1 MWNGGQE
8 GPGFQ
13 KTEQVADRMR
23 AVTGHAIFIRRM
35 EPRARANSDCGR
47 KPMGFRNIKFWLHT
61 SIFLGIYTAAIAM
74 ACAADKSCDRECLRG
89 FITKYFEAM
98 LAHNPGLLPCSTD
111 LRFTEDSEPMKPGEG
126 LWKSVSGIRS
136 YRRDNLDVSRGIAAS
151 KVIAEEA
158 GSPVLLQLRLKV
170 VDRKIT
176 EAETMTVRTQKEG
189 ALFNPTGLQQPS
201 QGMSLLPERAQIG
214 SREEMIRIAE
224 LYSAGLKIGSFVEA
238 GTPFSPDAYRIEN
251 GVNTAGSGCTRPG
264 CENIKTQSLIKHPRI
279 SQHVA
284 AVDEDLGIVL
294 MRLDFGETP
303 SYAPGRALVVWEEF
317 KIYGGA
323 IHAVEAFMRYMP
335 SSKGS
340 GWE

>member
-1 MWNGGQE
+1 MSR
-8 GPGFQ
+8 
-13 KTEQVADRMR
+13 TRADM
-23 AVTGHAIFIRRM
+23 GNAILISLM
-35 EPRARANSDCGR
+35 EPRARKNFNYRRSS
-47 KPMGFRNIKFWLHT
+47 MSFRNIRFWQHAL
-61 SIFLGIYTAAIAM
+61 IFLGMYAATIAM
-74 ACAADKSCDRECLRG
+74 ACAADTSCDRECLRG
-89 FITKYFEAM
+89 FITKYFDAM
-98 LAHNPGLLPCSTD
+98 LAHDPGLLPCSAD
-111 LRFTEDSEPMKPGEG
+111 LKFTEDSEPKKLGEG

-136 YRRDNLDVSRGIAAS
+136 YRRDNLDVSQGIAAS

-170 VDRKIT
+170 VNRKIT

-189 ALFNPTGLQQPS
+189 ALFNPAGLQKPS
-201 QGMSLLPERAQIG
+201 EGMSLVPGRVQIG

-224 LYSAGLKIGSFVEA
+224 LYSVGLKIGSFVEA
-238 GTPFSPDAYRIEN
+238 GTPFSTDAYRIEN
-251 GVNTAGSGCTRPG
+251 GVNTAGAGCTRPG

-279 SQHVA
+279 SQRVA
-284 AVDEDLGIVL
+284 AVDEDLAIVL

-303 SYAPGRALVVWEEF
+303 SYDPGRALVVWEEF
-317 KIYGGA
+317 KIYDGA